1 MMAALCVAPLR
12 MEHEMDEEEVAVALG
27 RQQEGGEFS
36 YLGEGD
42 EQTNEGPPG
51 ASCRG
56 RRIKEGKGM
65 YF

>member
-1 MMAALCVAPLR
+1 MAPLR
-12 MEHEMDEEEVAVALG
+12 MEHEMDEEEGVAVALG

-51 ASCRG
+51 LPAVVG
-56 RRIKEGKGM
+56 GWIKEGKGM